1 MKVQHWS
8 TACVDW
14 EQRIVQ
20 GKSLIPFDP
29 LFSAEAEAALNVFKS
44 LKVVDVPGMPTF
56 GECCDQWVFD
66 FVGAIFGAYDAEQGQ
81 RLISEFLLLISKKNA
96 KSTIAAGIMVT
107 ALIRNWRHLNELL
120 LLAPTIEVANNCFD
134 PAAAM
139 VSYDPELKSI
149 LKVISHQRTIR
160 HETTNSNLKIVA
172 ADSDTL
178 SGKKAGFVLVDEL
191 WLFGKKPKAAAM
203 LQEATGG
210 LIARP
215 EGFVVYLTTH
225 SDAPPAGVWKS
236 KLEYYRDV
244 RDGKIHDPER
254 LGVLYEFPKAMLKS
268 KGYLKPENYYITNPN
283 LGRSVRKSWLESK
296 LREAMDGTGE
306 EDKQSFLAK
315 HLNVPIGMNLRRDR
329 WAGAD
334 HWQAAEFTVIRDFEE
349 FLDRCEVVTAGVD
362 GGGLDDL
369 LGLCFIGREKESE
382 TEKSRWLLW
391 TCACCHE
398 SALDKRKQI
407 ATALRDFEKDGD
419 LFICENIEDD
429 IPIVADYIEQVL
441 DRGLFPKEHAIGL
454 DPVGVAAIVDE
465 LMEREVKQEQLV
477 GVPQGYKLSGVTKG
491 MARKLADKS
500 LVHGGSRLM
509 AWCVSNAKTEKRGNA
524 DYVTKQASGSM
535 KIDPLTAAFNAF
547 DLMSRHPEAEGNGLD
562 DFLSNPVMVI

>member
-1 MKVQHWS
+1 MKAHHWS

-14 EQRIVQ
+14 EKRIAQ

-29 LFSAEAEAALNVFKS
+29 LFLQEAEAALNVFKS

-66 FVGAIFGAYDAEQGQ
+66 FVGAIFGAYDAEHGQ

-120 LLAPTIEVANNCFD
+120 LLAPTIEVANNCFN

-139 VSYDPELKSI
+139 VNYDPELKKI
-149 LKVISHQRTIR
+149 LTVISHKRSIK

-172 ADSDTL
+172 ADSDVL
-178 SGKKAGFVLVDEL
+178 SGTKAGFVLVDEL
-191 WLFGKKPKAAAM
+191 WLFGKRPKAAAM

-225 SDAPPAGVWKS
+225 SDEPPAGVWKS
-236 KLEYYRDV
+236 KLEYYRDL

-254 LGVLYEFPKAMLKS
+254 MGVLYEFPKAMLKN
-268 KGYLKPENYYITNPN
+268 KDYLKPENYYITNPN
-283 LGRSVRKSWLESK
+283 LGRSVRQSWLESK

-315 HLNVPIGMNLRRDR
+315 HLNVPIGMSLRRDR

-334 HWQAAEFTVIRDFEE
+334 HWQAAEFTVIREFEE

-369 LGLCFIGREKESE
+369 LGLCFIGREKESN
-382 TEKSRWLLW
+382 TGKRRWLLW
-391 TCACCHE
+391 ACGCCHK
-398 SALDKRKQI
+398 SALEKRKQI
-407 ATALRDFEKDGD
+407 ATSLRDFEKDGD
-419 LFICENIEDD
+419 LFICDNAEDD
-429 IPIVADYIEQVL
+429 ALIVADYIEQVL
-441 DRGLFPKEHAIGL
+441 DRGQFPKENAIGL
-454 DPVGVAAIVDE
+454 DTVGVATIIDE
-465 LMEREVKQEQLV
+465 LIERGVKPEQIV

-524 DYVTKQASGSM
+524 DYVTKQAAGSM

-547 DLMSRHPEAEGNGLD
+547 DLMSRHPVSEGGGLD
-562 DFLSNPVMVI
+562 DFLNNPVMAI

>member
-14 EQRIVQ
+14 EERIVQ
-20 GKSLIPFDP
+20 GKSLIPFGP
-29 LFSAEAEAALNVFKS
+29 LFTAEAEAALNVFKS

-120 LLAPTIEVANNCFD
+120 LLAPTIEVANNCFE

-139 VSYDPELKSI
+139 VSYDPELKKI
-149 LKVISHQRTIR
+149 LKVTTHLRTIK

-225 SDAPPAGVWKS
+225 SDEPPAGVWKS

-244 RDGKIHDPER
+244 RDGKIDDPER

-268 KGYLKPENYYITNPN
+268 KGY
-283 LGRSVRKSWLESK
+283 
-296 LREAMDGTGE
+296 
-306 EDKQSFLAK
+306 
-315 HLNVPIGMNLRRDR
+315 
-329 WAGAD
+329 
-334 HWQAAEFTVIRDFEE
+334 
-349 FLDRCEVVTAGVD
+349 
-362 GGGLDDL
+362 
-369 LGLCFIGREKESE
+369 
-382 TEKSRWLLW
+382 
-391 TCACCHE
+391 
-398 SALDKRKQI
+398 
-407 ATALRDFEKDGD
+407 
-419 LFICENIEDD
+419 
-429 IPIVADYIEQVL
+429 
-441 DRGLFPKEHAIGL
+441 
-454 DPVGVAAIVDE
+454 
-465 LMEREVKQEQLV
+465 
-477 GVPQGYKLSGVTKG
+477 
-491 MARKLADKS
+491 
-500 LVHGGSRLM
+500 
-509 AWCVSNAKTEKRGNA
+509 
-524 DYVTKQASGSM
+524 
-535 KIDPLTAAFNAF
+535 
-547 DLMSRHPEAEGNGLD
+547 
-562 DFLSNPVMVI
+562 

>member
-1 MKVQHWS
+1 MRTPHWS
-8 TACVDW
+8 TSCPDW
-14 EQRIVQ
+14 ERRIVA
-20 GKSLIPFDP
+20 GESLVPFPP
-29 LFSAEAEAALNVFKS
+29 LFQEQADKALDVFKS
-44 LKVVDVPGMPTF
+44 LKVVDVAGMPTF
-56 GECCDQWVFD
+56 GECCDAWVFD
-66 FVGAIFGAYDAEQGQ
+66 YVGAIFGAYDAEIGQ
-81 RLISEFLLLISKKNA
+81 RLINEFLLLISKKNA

-107 ALIRNWRHLNELL
+107 ALIRNWRYESELL
-120 LLAPTIEVANNCFD
+120 LLAPTIEVANNSFG

-139 VSYDPELKSI
+139 VKYDPELKSI
-149 LKVISHQRTIR
+149 LKVQEHKRTIC
-160 HETTNSNLKIVA
+160 HETTGAELKIVA

-191 WLFGKKPKAAAM
+191 WLFGKKPKATAM

-210 LIARP
+210 LVARP

-225 SDAPPAGVWKS
+225 SDEPPAGVWKS

-254 LGVLYEFPKAMLKS
+254 LGVLYEFPKAMLKN
-268 KGYLKPENYYITNPN
+268 KDYLKAENFYITNPN
-283 LGRSVRKSWLESK
+283 LGRSVRESWLVSK

-334 HWQAAEFTVIRDFEE
+334 YWQAAEFTAIREFEE

-362 GGGLDDL
+362 GGGMDDL
-369 LGLCFIGREKESE
+369 LGLCFIGREKNSE
-382 TEKSRWLLW
+382 RDKSRWLLW
-391 TCACCHE
+391 ACAFCHK
-398 SALDKRKQI
+398 SALETRKQI
-407 ATALRDFEKDGD
+407 ATVLRDFEKDGD
-419 LFICENIEDD
+419 LFICKKAEDD
-429 IPIVADYIEQVL
+429 ALVVADYMEQVL
-441 DRGLFPKEHAIGL
+441 DRGLFPKENAIGL
-454 DPVGVAAIVDE
+454 DPVGVATIIDE
-465 LMEREVKQEQLV
+465 LIEREVKPEQIV

-509 AWCVSNAKTEKRGNA
+509 TWCVSNAKTERRGNA
-524 DYVTKQASGSM
+524 DYVTKQAAGSM
-535 KIDPLTAAFNAF
+535 KIDPLIAAFNAF
-547 DLMSRHPEAEGNGLD
+547 DLMSRHPVSSRNSVYRERGLMM
-562 DFLSNPVMVI
+562 L

>member
-1 MKVQHWS
+1 MSFQNWKTS
-8 TACVDW
+8 CPDW
-14 EQRIVQ
+14 EQRIVA
-20 GKSLIPFDP
+20 GESLVPFPP
-29 LFSAEAEAALNVFKS
+29 LFPEEAEASLCVFKS
-44 LKVVDVPGMPTF
+44 LRVADVPGMPTF

-66 FVGAIFGAYDAEQGQ
+66 FVGAIFGAYDGNTQ
-81 RLISEFLLLISKKNA
+81 RSLINEFLLLISKKNA

-107 ALIRNWRHLNELL
+107 ALIRNDRFENELL
-120 LLAPTIEVANNCFD
+120 LLAPTIEVANNSFK

-139 VSYDPELKSI
+139 VKYDEDLKQI
-149 LKVISHQRTIR
+149 LHVYDHKRTIR
-160 HETTNSNLKIVA
+160 NLKTGAELKIVA
-172 ADSDTL
+172 SDKDTV

-191 WLFGKKPKAAAM
+191 WLFGKKNGAAAM

-210 LIARP
+210 LVSRP

-225 SDAPPAGVWKS
+225 SDEPPAGVWKS

-244 RDGKIHDPER
+244 RDCKIHDPER
-254 LGVLYEFPKAMLKS
+254 LGVLYEFPEVMLKN
-268 KGYLKPENYYITNPN
+268 KDYLKSENFYITNPN
-283 LGRSVRKSWLESK
+283 LGRSVRRSWLESK
-296 LREAMDGTGE
+296 LRETMDGTGE

-334 HWQAAEFTVIRDFEE
+334 YWQAAEFTAIREFEE

-382 TEKSRWLLW
+382 TDKSRWLLW
-391 TCACCHE
+391 ACACCHKD
-398 SALDKRKQI
+398 ALDKRKQI
-407 ATALRDFEKDGD
+407 ATVLRDFQKDGD
-419 LFICENIEDD
+419 LFVCENVADD
-429 IPIVADYIEQVL
+429 TLIVADYIEQVL
-441 DRGLFPKEHAIGL
+441 DRGLFPKENAIGL
-454 DPVGVAAIVDE
+454 DPVGVATIIDE
-465 LMEREVKQEQLV
+465 LIEREVKPEQIV

-500 LVHGGSRLM
+500 LVHGGSRMM
-509 AWCVSNAKTEKRGNA
+509 AWCVSNAKTERRGNA
-524 DYVTKQASGSM
+524 DYVTKQAAGSM

-547 DLMSRHPEAEGNGLD
+547 DLMSRHPEAEGGGLD
-562 DFLSNPVMVI
+562 DFLNNPVMVI